1 MDQKYDE
8 GIEKGRAEGIE
19 LGIQKGMTEG
29 EKKAKLEI
37 AKHLLVS
44 GMDIDTIMSITKLTK
59 KDIEGLK

>member
-1 MDQKYDE
+1 
-8 GIEKGRAEGIE
+8 
-19 LGIQKGMTEG
+19 MTEG